1 VPPQA
6 SDDVATGNND
16 YLNNTNGATCG
27 HDYCGTRKGYGA

>member
-1 VPPQA
+1 VPAQA

-16 YLNNTNGATCG
+16 YLNNTNGTCG